1 MTRFSVSLSYII
13 DFFPADQG
21 IEVQSSLDFQERQ
34 DRFDQIEPAHQ
45 GTLDWLYERQTDL
58 STWIDNGAGIYWIR
72 GKAGSGK
79 SILMKSLHQSMSE
92 KLAQEE
98 YRSSS
103 SKANIWFFFHE
114 RGSYLQNSFEGLL
127 RATIVQLMRKEVKL
141 AEMVAKFYITKDRRV
156 RDIWT
161 MEDLN
166 HVFAIFLEQSVIDID
181 ATLFI
186 DALDEFSGFPEV
198 VADFL
203 ATIALRTQATARTRI
218 RICFSSRPWAAFLEL
233 FDKCPGFLLENYTRQ
248 DIRIYSKSR
257 LCEIGSI
264 AAALIEDSQS
274 SVEDLEHA
282 KNLVDSITARAEG
295 VFLWVRL
302 VVDRLI
308 ADGNVSLESLE
319 ATLADLPDQLEDYY
333 AMTLDRIPLRDRLAS
348 FIILEIVF
356 RSQRTLPLNTLF
368 SILSCAEA
376 DNFHEC
382 QTILHRYHISQPSF
396 EQMALQLKNFCGGL
410 LELVQT
416 GRSSVSSIQFIHRTV
431 KEYIGQPGFKQRM
444 LKSAHA
450 KLSEN
455 GYCFIVKYEFAS
467 RESFWDSFDDWDSVN
482 NCDPV
487 EDLLA
492 TCKLAETSTGNHL
505 GRFLDTVP
513 DSIFVEP
520 PRLGNLFSPFN
531 SRLSFA
537 VVADLRLYIEAR
549 VAASSPKLLV
559 NSNRE
564 MSLLHFAVQKTLHDT
579 TSYRYYYDGQADL
592 ADMVRLLLRS
602 GANTDALYDDMTP
615 FETLF
620 SDCFRGFGGSGG
632 SIISQSMINVA
643 DAFLE
648 TGQNANIQLKH
659 GRLNRLG
666 SRTSE
671 YPHGREDRK
680 RSFACSPLHVS
691 HGDMTRVLLDRGA
704 NVNAL
709 DSEGLTPLDICIGA
723 VGNIFEIGDHRSP
736 SEALQTTRL
745 LVTRGGCLSQ
755 GGYSYFFQSGGG
767 YNARTLRER
776 CPELVSL
783 VEHAPILKETAKEG
797 KFGRLFRFGNT
808 RKSSRN

>member
-1 MTRFSVSLSYII
+1 MTRFNVSLSYIMI
-13 DFFPADQG
+13 LFQVNQG

-34 DRFDQIEPAHQ
+34 DRLDQIEPAHQ

-58 STWIDNGAGIYWIR
+58 STWLDNGAGIYWIR

-79 SILMKSLHQSMSE
+79 SVLMKSLHQSMSE
-92 KLAQEE
+92 KLAQAE

-114 RGSYLQNSFEGLL
+114 RGSYLQNAFEGLL
-127 RATIVQLMRKEVKL
+127 RATIVQMMRKEVRL
-141 AEMVAKFYITKDRRV
+141 AEMAAKFYITKDRKI

-161 MEDLN
+161 MEDLKQI
-166 HVFAIFLEQSVIDID
+166 FSIFLEQSIVDID

-203 ATIALRTQATARTRI
+203 ATVALRPQANARTRI

-233 FDKCPGFLLENYTRQ
+233 FDKCPGFRLEDYTRQ
-248 DIRIYSKSR
+248 DIHAYSKNR

-274 SVEDLEHA
+274 SVEDLKHA

-308 ADGNVSLESLE
+308 ADENGSVESLE
-319 ATLADLPDQLEDYY
+319 ETLAELPGQLEDYY

-356 RSQRTLPLNTLF
+356 RSQKTLLLSTLF

-376 DNFHEC
+376 DSFHEC
-382 QTILHRYHISQPSF
+382 QTILHRYQISQPSF

-410 LELVQT
+410 LELLQT
-416 GRSSVSSIQFIHRTV
+416 GRSSIPSIQFIHRTV
-431 KEYIGQPGFKQRM
+431 KDYIGQPGFKQRM

-455 GYCFIVKYEFAS
+455 GYCFIMKYNFVIH
-467 RESFWDSFDDWDSVN
+467 ESTLDSI
-482 NCDPV
+482 
-487 EDLLA
+487 EHLLE
-492 TCKLAETSTGNHL
+492 TCSLAETSTGVHL
-505 GRFLDTVP
+505 GRFIDTVP
-513 DSIFVEP
+513 DSFFVQP
-520 PRLGNLFSPFN
+520 PLLGSAFIAFN

-549 VAASSPKLLV
+549 IAASSPKLLV
-559 NSNRE
+559 NSNGER
-564 MSLLHFAVQKTLHDT
+564 SLLHCAVQETIRAAS
-579 TSYRYYYDGQADL
+579 SYGYYGNPADL
-592 ADMVRLLLRS
+592 ADMVRLLLQS

-620 SDCFRGFGGSGG
+620 SDCFEGFGGSGG
-632 SIISQSMINVA
+632 SNISQSMTNVA

-648 TGQNANIQLKH
+648 AGQDANIQLKH
-659 GRLNRLG
+659 GRLNRLR
-666 SRTSE
+666 SRTRGHA
-671 YPHGREDRK
+671 HGREDPK
-680 RSFACSPLHVS
+680 SSFACRSVACFTGRH
-691 HGDMTRVLLDRGA
+691 D
-704 NVNAL
+704 
-709 DSEGLTPLDICIGA
+709 EGPA
-723 VGNIFEIGDHRSP
+723 RSW
-736 SEALQTTRL
+736 
-745 LVTRGGCLSQ
+745 C
-755 GGYSYFFQSGGG
+755 
-767 YNARTLRER
+767 
-776 CPELVSL
+776 
-783 VEHAPILKETAKEG
+783 
-797 KFGRLFRFGNT
+797 
-808 RKSSRN
+808 